1 MVENE
6 LIIVG
11 CSGIEDKLQDDVQG
25 TIRDLKAAGMKVWVL
40 TGDKLET
47 AINIGHST
55 NLISEDAYNAI
66 IDADNKDAIAEQLTR
81 HERHCMVADLLGH
94 RGADPHDSRWWDEID
109 WGDLGMDPE
118 EEELK
123 ELLRGQTGRRDTK
136 SFRSKS
142 SRGDSSRQ
150 RSPNCTSKDTYERP
164 AGAGAAYVTV
174 PGFAEGGAQRNVR
187 GGKTEDAE
195 APRGEHVG
203 LLETEARHGSGRAAD
218 RSDHWGTESA
228 GSRSVPLDR
237 DRSSL
242 FSHTVTSEELLQELH
257 EAYEHRR
264 QRLTHTGLLPP
275 VPRLVQ
281 SVDEGYRR
289 ASRIVDETAAA
300 VSIASSPAHPT
311 TPLVSSPQRASLSP
325 QPGLSPRLTD
335 RGDCEPEQD
344 QTEEEVNGEAA
355 LSGSGLPRKE
365 AASAKK
371 QPALHQ
377 DGVVHQVGQPRG
389 TSEAASERQQIED
402 GCTPPSSPSTHPPG
416 GTKPRCSRIKQA
428 AQRFSAN
435 IEDVFC
441 KESSPWSDQGDY
453 GKRSE
458 LRVGTSASFPPL
470 GPVSPGTLPSIS
482 GANVRFREY
491 SEFCMTVTGSALAVI
506 MQERLLKVKFYSLA
520 RHASTL
526 IASRVTP
533 KQKALLVKQNTAFNP
548 RGTSLAIGD
557 GANDVAMILAASV
570 GVGIAGKEGLQA
582 ARSAD
587 FSIGE
592 FRFLR
597 NLLFVHG
604 REALRRNCILIYV
617 CIFRN
622 AVMCWCTLA
631 MNFLSGF
638 SGLDVWNPWTKQVV
652 SIAFTCLPVLGF
664 VTMDRQVPQRVLLE
678 NPVLYEI
685 IPSTFWP
692 YYTSRRVLEARQW
705 VDYLILEPAARSC
718 RTFWRVL
725 LWPVTCVSDKVD
737 LSFLYTWFQ
746 HRKKPEND
754 RCYGTHCLL
763 LWLAFALWV
772 AACQLTFTIY
782 SVVGAW
788 TPKINL
794 SHGFTSLQ
802 FDSFSHIMEL
812 AYVIIVNGVV
822 ALLTNTWSVVEICI
836 HAGEL
841 VAALI
846 FWVVISYWKLFLN
859 IVGAEVLHGTF
870 VLSSLCAAYYFGLML
885 TIITCLL
892 PLLLP
897 MAWQLVRKP
906 TLEQLL
912 VEQLAQGSYKPT
924 AARRGRREG
933 IAYVAVESP
942 EVRRESAGAA
952 AAGDEYKGFAFTHE
966 PVFGVLPAL
975 QDAFRAVKKTG
986 EGAKVLLRRTQTL
999 IKGEE
1004 NAEAKK

>member
-1 MVENE
+1 MRCTS
-6 LIIVG
+6 LYG
-11 CSGIEDKLQDDVQG
+11 
-25 TIRDLKAAGMKVWVL
+25 
-40 TGDKLET
+40 
-47 AINIGHST
+47 
-55 NLISEDAYNAI
+55 
-66 IDADNKDAIAEQLTR
+66 
-81 HERHCMVADLLGH
+81 DLLEQ
-94 RGADPHDSRWWDEID
+94 SR
-109 WGDLGMDPE
+109 
-118 EEELK
+118 
-123 ELLRGQTGRRDTK
+123 
-136 SFRSKS
+136 
-142 SRGDSSRQ
+142 
-150 RSPNCTSKDTYERP
+150 
-164 AGAGAAYVTV
+164 AGATGSACELVV
-174 PGFAEGGAQRNVR
+174 PRVESFEISHLLYAGFV
-187 GGKTEDAE
+187 
-195 APRGEHVG
+195 H
-203 LLETEARHGSGRAAD
+203 LS
-218 RSDHWGTESA
+218 
-228 GSRSVPLDR
+228 
-237 DRSSL
+237 
-242 FSHTVTSEELLQELH
+242 QELQ

-264 QRLTHTGLLPP
+264 QQLTHTGLLPP

-289 ASRIVDETAAA
+289 ASRIVDEAATA
-300 VSIASSPAHPT
+300 VSIASSPVYPT
-311 TPLVSSPQRASLSP
+311 TPLAASPQHASLSP
-325 QPGLSPRLTD
+325 QPGLSPRLSD
-335 RGDCEPEQD
+335 RVPCEPAKD
-344 QTEEEVNGEAA
+344 KAREESNDETPVTGP
-355 LSGSGLPRKE
+355 GPCRYE
-365 AASAKK
+365 AASVAK
-371 QPALHQ
+371 QPGGLLEGGA
-377 DGVVHQVGQPRG
+377 VRRAGQYR
-389 TSEAASERQQIED
+389 SAAKANNERQQTGD
-402 GCTPPSSPSTHPPG
+402 GCASSSSPYIRTPHSAKPPL
-416 GTKPRCSRIKQA
+416 SEVKQA
-428 AQRFSAN
+428 AQGFTAN
-435 IEDVFC
+435 MGDPFC
-441 KESSPWSDQGDY
+441 KESSPWSEQGDY
-453 GKRSE
+453 GRFSDT
-458 LRVGTSASFPPL
+458 RVGASSSFPPL
-470 GPVSPGTLPSIS
+470 GPGSPGAAPSIS

-491 SEFCMTVTGSALAVI
+491 SEFCMTVTGSALGVI

-533 KQKALLVKQNTAFNP
+533 KQKALLLKQNTAFNP

-622 AVMCWCTLA
+622 AIMCWCTLA

-692 YYTSRRVLEARQW
+692 YYTSRRALEARQW

-718 RTFWRVL
+718 RALWRIL
-725 LWPVTCVSDKVD
+725 LLPFACLSDRVD

-841 VAALI
+841 VAALL

-870 VLSSLCAAYYFGLML
+870 ILSSLCAAYYFGLVL

-906 TLEQLL
+906 TLEQIL

-933 IAYVAVESP
+933 VAYVAVESP
-942 EVRRESAGAA
+942 EARGESAGAA

-975 QDAFRAVKKTG
+975 QEAFKAMKKTG
-986 EGAKVLLRRTQTL
+986 EGAKVLLRKTQTF

-1004 NAEAKK
+1004 NGGEGRK